1 MKFDYSR
8 CLILCLVEYRAKRLE
23 LRTLNVKKEL
33 KQEIEQNF
41 NNNEIK
47 KVILILQQYK
57 QKCPNDRDLWFYEC
71 ILALT
76 VGELEKAQK
85 IADKCVHKFPT
96 SYEAYYYQACVYQ
109 ARKMVV
115 EALRSYHI
123 AYGLNT
129 YTDYANNSVMEDIKM
144 QIENLEDQ
152 FEKLSDEY
160 VAENKAANII
170 KMLSFLNRK
179 DTLWGKDE
187 KIARSTINHSV
198 GKEYWVTDDDLRY
211 IGIYRAP
218 LPQFIGTDNLSLPRT
233 KAEFLKFKKKG
244 NYNYVKGS
252 TDEYLL
258 PVASAEANNIHT
270 FKSEDKEYKVT
281 QLFPQHFNYYRVKNG
296 IQIESMK
303 QAYYGY
309 PIPLEHKQ
317 GRRKLVLSFFVDGL
331 AQEVINGDDFEKLM
345 PNTYKFFSKGTICTQ
360 AHSCS
365 EWTYPSLATCVSG
378 LDTLHHMIFHD
389 KLDGELPKNSPTL
402 IEYFKGKGYYTS
414 KMDGEWRS
422 IPSYGYARGLDQYVY
437 QHQSMGA
444 RAEQEIMDVIEHLET
459 FKETDQ
465 YLWMAV
471 GDLHDVADGL
481 DLSDAVQK
489 NLTLEERELDEL
501 GVTSVKQNYSA
512 KKTAMYKK
520 TIQYFDMLFG
530 FLYTY
535 IENNYTDDEIL
546 ISLFADHGQG
556 YLIPTGKPFLSKERT
571 KVAFMFR
578 GANVKQQV
586 TDEIIST
593 ADYLPIMCR
602 LADIQYDAASID
614 GKLPK
619 TFGGLEER
627 EYTITESLHPKD
639 RYYAVANARDY
650 EIYFENSEK
659 TDEEGRFLLGDYKVF
674 GFYKDAEN
682 TPITD
687 AELLKRYENIFL
699 ERIAEHII
707 YE

>member
-1 MKFDYSR
+1 MNIK
-8 CLILCLVEYRAKRLE
+8 L
-23 LRTLNVKKEL
+23 KK
-33 KQEIEQNF
+33 EIEQKF
-41 NNNEIK
+41 KYGKLED
-47 KVILILQQYK
+47 VELLLEQYK
-57 QKCPNDRDLWFYEC
+57 QVHLKDRDLWFYEC
-71 ILALT
+71 ILAMMQGRLDD
-76 VGELEKAQK
+76 AQK
-85 IADKCVHKFPT
+85 IADRCVEKFPT
-96 SYEAYYYQACVYQ
+96 CCEAYYYQASVYQ
-109 ARKMVV
+109 MRNMIMESLKGYHTTVV
-115 EALRSYHI
+115 
-123 AYGLNT
+123 LNR
-129 YTDYANNSVMEDIKM
+129 YTKYLKQEILEDIKV
-144 QIENLEDQ
+144 QIADVQ
-152 FEKLSDEY
+152 KKFEKLFNQY
-160 VAENKAANII
+160 VSENDIENIT
-170 KMLSFLNRK
+170 KVSVFLNRQK
-179 DTLWGKDE
+179 SAWGKDE
-187 KIARSTINHSV
+187 NMARSVSNIIV

-244 NYNYVKGS
+244 NYNYVKGA
-252 TDEYLL
+252 TDEYFL

-270 FKSEDKEYKVT
+270 FKSENKEYKVK

-378 LDTLHHMIFHD
+378 LDTLHHMMFHD
-389 KLDGELPKNSPTL
+389 QLDGELPKNSPTL

-619 TFGGLEER
+619 AFGGLEER

-639 RYYAVANARDY
+639 VYRAVANARDY

>member
-1 MKFDYSR
+1 MK
-8 CLILCLVEYRAKRLE
+8 
-23 LRTLNVKKEL
+23 TEL
-33 KQEIEQNF
+33 KNQIESYFEQENFKEVSGLLHKYKEQ
-41 NNNEIK
+41 
-47 KVILILQQYK
+47 Y
-57 QKCPNDRDLWFYEC
+57 PSDRDLWFYEC
-71 ILALT
+71 VLALT

-109 ARKMVV
+109 ARGMIL
-115 EALRSYHI
+115 EALKSYHI
-123 AYGLNT
+123 AYDLNL
-129 YTDYANNSVMEDIKM
+129 YTHYANDSILEDIKV

-152 FEKLSDEY
+152 FEKLSNEY
-160 VAENKAANII
+160 IAYNDFVNISR
-170 KMLSFLNRK
+170 MLSFLNRQ
-179 DTLWGKDE
+179 DVVWGKDE
-187 KIARSTINHSV
+187 KMARSAKELVV

-218 LPQFIGTDNLSLPRT
+218 LPQSIGEENLSLIRT
-233 KAEFLKFKKKG
+233 KAEFLKFDKKG
-244 NYNYVKGS
+244 NNNFVKGTS
-252 TDEYLL
+252 DEYLL
-258 PVASAEANNIHT
+258 PIASTEIDNMHT
-270 FKSEDKEYKVT
+270 FQSPEEVHKVG
-281 QLFPQHFNYYRVKNG
+281 QLYSQHFNYYRVKNG
-296 IQIESMK
+296 MQIKSDK

-309 PIPLEHKQ
+309 PIPLEHKR
-317 GRRKLVLSFFVDGL
+317 GRRKLVLSFFADGL

-378 LDTLHHMIFHD
+378 LDTLHHMMFHD

-437 QHQSMGA
+437 QHQFMGA

-619 TFGGLEER
+619 AFGGLEER

>member
-1 MKFDYSR
+1 MSGLLHKY
-8 CLILCLVEYRAKRLE
+8 
-23 LRTLNVKKEL
+23 KE
-33 KQEIEQNF
+33 
-41 NNNEIK
+41 
-47 KVILILQQYK
+47 QY
-57 QKCPNDRDLWFYEC
+57 PSDRDLWFYEC
-71 ILALT
+71 VLALT

-96 SYEAYYYQACVYQ
+96 SYESYYYQASVYQ
-109 ARKMVV
+109 AKGMIL
-115 EALRSYHI
+115 EALKSYHI
-123 AYGLNT
+123 AYALNL
-129 YTDYANNSVMEDIKM
+129 YTHYANDSILEDIKA
-144 QIENLEDQ
+144 QIKNLEDS
-152 FEKLSDEY
+152 FEKLSNEY
-160 VAENKAANII
+160 IAYNDSVNISR
-170 KMLSFLNRK
+170 MLSFLNRQ
-179 DTLWGKDE
+179 DVVWGKAE
-187 KIARSTINHSV
+187 KIARDENRLVV

-218 LPQFIGTDNLSLPRT
+218 LSQFIGEENLSLIRT
-233 KAEFLKFKKKG
+233 KAEFLKFAKKG
-244 NYNYVKGS
+244 NGSFVKRTS
-252 TDEYLL
+252 DEYLL
-258 PVASAEANNIHT
+258 PIASVENDNTHT
-270 FKSEDKEYKVT
+270 FQSPEEVHKVG
-281 QLFPQHFNYYRVKNG
+281 QLYSQHFNYYRVKNG
-296 IQIESMK
+296 IQVESMK

-317 GRRKLVLSFFVDGL
+317 GRRKLVLSFFADGL

-378 LDTLHHMIFHD
+378 LDTLHHMMFHD

-614 GKLPK
+614 GNCQKHLVVWKRESIQLQNLCIPK
-619 TFGGLEER
+619 MYIVQLQMPGIMKFTLK
-627 EYTITESLHPKD
+627 I
-639 RYYAVANARDY
+639 
-650 EIYFENSEK
+650 
-659 TDEEGRFLLGDYKVF
+659 
-674 GFYKDAEN
+674 
-682 TPITD
+682 
-687 AELLKRYENIFL
+687 LKRQMRKAGSYL
-699 ERIAEHII
+699 EII
-707 YE
+707 KYLDFIRMQKIHRLQMQSF

>member
-1 MKFDYSR
+1 MK
-8 CLILCLVEYRAKRLE
+8 
-23 LRTLNVKKEL
+23 TEL
-33 KQEIEQNF
+33 KNQIESYFEQENFKEVSGLLHKYKEQ
-41 NNNEIK
+41 
-47 KVILILQQYK
+47 Y
-57 QKCPNDRDLWFYEC
+57 PSDRDLWFYEC
-71 ILALT
+71 VLALT

-109 ARKMVV
+109 ARGMIL
-115 EALRSYHI
+115 EALKSYHI
-123 AYGLNT
+123 AYDLNL
-129 YTDYANNSVMEDIKM
+129 YTHYANDSILEDIKV

-152 FEKLSDEY
+152 FEKLSNEY
-160 VAENKAANII
+160 IAYNDFVNISR
-170 KMLSFLNRK
+170 MLSFLNRQ
-179 DTLWGKDE
+179 DVVWGKDE
-187 KIARSTINHSV
+187 KMARSAKELVV

-218 LPQFIGTDNLSLPRT
+218 LPQSIGEENLSLIRT
-233 KAEFLKFKKKG
+233 KAEFLKFDKKG
-244 NYNYVKGS
+244 NNNFVKGTS
-252 TDEYLL
+252 DEYLL
-258 PVASAEANNIHT
+258 PIASTEIDNMHT
-270 FKSEDKEYKVT
+270 FQSPEEVHKVG
-281 QLFPQHFNYYRVKNG
+281 QLYSQHFNYYRVKNG
-296 IQIESMK
+296 MQIKSDK

-309 PIPLEHKQ
+309 PIPLEHKR
-317 GRRKLVLSFFVDGL
+317 GRRKLVLSFFADGL

-378 LDTLHHMIFHD
+378 LDTLHHMMFHD

-437 QHQSMGA
+437 QHQYMGA

-619 TFGGLEER
+619 AFGGLEER

>member
-1 MKFDYSR
+1 MNIK
-8 CLILCLVEYRAKRLE
+8 L
-23 LRTLNVKKEL
+23 KK
-33 KQEIEQNF
+33 EIEQKF
-41 NNNEIK
+41 KYGKLED
-47 KVILILQQYK
+47 VELLLEQYK
-57 QKCPNDRDLWFYEC
+57 QVHLKDRDLWFYEC
-71 ILALT
+71 ILAMMQGRLDD
-76 VGELEKAQK
+76 AQK
-85 IADKCVHKFPT
+85 IADRCVEKFPT
-96 SYEAYYYQACVYQ
+96 CCEAYYYQASVYQ
-109 ARKMVV
+109 MRNMIMESLKGYHTTVV
-115 EALRSYHI
+115 
-123 AYGLNT
+123 LNR
-129 YTDYANNSVMEDIKM
+129 YTKYLKQEILEDIKV
-144 QIENLEDQ
+144 QIADVQ
-152 FEKLSDEY
+152 KKFEKLFNQY
-160 VAENKAANII
+160 VSENDIENIT
-170 KMLSFLNRK
+170 KVSVFLNRQK
-179 DTLWGKDE
+179 SAWGKDE
-187 KIARSTINHSV
+187 NMARSVSNIIV

-218 LPQFIGTDNLSLPRT
+218 LPQSIGEENLSLIRT
-233 KAEFLKFKKKG
+233 KAEFLKFDKKG
-244 NYNYVKGS
+244 NSSLVKGTS
-252 TDEYLL
+252 DEYLL
-258 PVASAEANNIHT
+258 PIASAEANNIHT

-296 IQIESMK
+296 IQVESMK

-309 PIPLEHKQ
+309 PISLEHKQ

-378 LDTLHHMIFHD
+378 LDTLHHMMFHD

-465 YLWMAV
+465 FLWMAV

-619 TFGGLEER
+619 AFGGLEER

-639 RYYAVANARDY
+639 VYRAVANARDY
-650 EIYFENSEK
+650 EIHFENSEK

>member
-1 MKFDYSR
+1 MK
-8 CLILCLVEYRAKRLE
+8 
-23 LRTLNVKKEL
+23 TEL
-33 KQEIEQNF
+33 KNQIESYFEQENFKEVSGLLHKYKEQ
-41 NNNEIK
+41 
-47 KVILILQQYK
+47 Y
-57 QKCPNDRDLWFYEC
+57 PSDRDLWFYEC
-71 ILALT
+71 VLALT

-109 ARKMVV
+109 ARGMIL
-115 EALRSYHI
+115 EALKSYHI
-123 AYGLNT
+123 AYDLNL
-129 YTDYANNSVMEDIKM
+129 YTHYANDSILEDIKV

-152 FEKLSDEY
+152 FEKLSNEY
-160 VAENKAANII
+160 IAYNDFVNISR
-170 KMLSFLNRK
+170 MLSFLNRQ
-179 DTLWGKDE
+179 DVVWGKDE
-187 KIARSTINHSV
+187 KMARSAKELVV

-218 LPQFIGTDNLSLPRT
+218 LPQSIGEENLSLIRT
-233 KAEFLKFKKKG
+233 KAEFLKFDKKG
-244 NYNYVKGS
+244 NNNFVKGTS
-252 TDEYLL
+252 DEYLL
-258 PVASAEANNIHT
+258 PIASTEIDNMHT
-270 FKSEDKEYKVT
+270 FQSPEEVHKVG
-281 QLFPQHFNYYRVKNG
+281 QLYSQHFNYYRVKNG
-296 IQIESMK
+296 MQIKSDK

-317 GRRKLVLSFFVDGL
+317 GRRKLVLSFFADGL

-378 LDTLHHMIFHD
+378 LDTLHHMMFHD

-437 QHQSMGA
+437 QYQSMGA

-619 TFGGLEER
+619 AFGGLEER

>member
-1 MKFDYSR
+1 MSGLLHKY
-8 CLILCLVEYRAKRLE
+8 
-23 LRTLNVKKEL
+23 KE
-33 KQEIEQNF
+33 
-41 NNNEIK
+41 
-47 KVILILQQYK
+47 QY
-57 QKCPNDRDLWFYEC
+57 PSDRDLWFYEC
-71 ILALT
+71 VLALT

-96 SYEAYYYQACVYQ
+96 SYESYYYQASVYQ
-109 ARKMVV
+109 AKGMIL
-115 EALRSYHI
+115 EALKSYHI
-123 AYGLNT
+123 AYALNL
-129 YTDYANNSVMEDIKM
+129 YTHYANDSILEDIKA
-144 QIENLEDQ
+144 QIKNLEDS
-152 FEKLSDEY
+152 FEKLSNEY
-160 VAENKAANII
+160 IAYNDSVNISR
-170 KMLSFLNRK
+170 MLSFLNRQ
-179 DTLWGKDE
+179 DVVWGKAE
-187 KIARSTINHSV
+187 KIARDENRLVV

-218 LPQFIGTDNLSLPRT
+218 LSQFIGEENLSLIRT
-233 KAEFLKFKKKG
+233 KAEFLKFAKKG
-244 NYNYVKGS
+244 NGSFVKRTS
-252 TDEYLL
+252 DEYLL
-258 PVASAEANNIHT
+258 PIASVENDNTHT
-270 FKSEDKEYKVT
+270 FQSPEEVHKVG
-281 QLFPQHFNYYRVKNG
+281 QLYSQHFNYYRVKNG
-296 IQIESMK
+296 IQVESMK

-317 GRRKLVLSFFVDGL
+317 GRRKLVLSFFADGL

-378 LDTLHHMIFHD
+378 LDTLHHMMFHD

-520 TIQYFDMLFG
+520 QFS
-530 FLYTY
+530 
-535 IENNYTDDEIL
+535 IL
-546 ISLFADHGQG
+546 ICCLVFFI
-556 YLIPTGKPFLSKERT
+556 LILKT
-571 KVAFMFR
+571 
-578 GANVKQQV
+578 
-586 TDEIIST
+586 IIQ
-593 ADYLPIMCR
+593 MM
-602 LADIQYDAASID
+602 
-614 GKLPK
+614 K
-619 TFGGLEER
+619 F
-627 EYTITESLHPKD
+627 
-639 RYYAVANARDY
+639 
-650 EIYFENSEK
+650 
-659 TDEEGRFLLGDYKVF
+659 
-674 GFYKDAEN
+674 
-682 TPITD
+682 
-687 AELLKRYENIFL
+687 
-699 ERIAEHII
+699 
-707 YE
+707 

>member
-1 MKFDYSR
+1 MNIK
-8 CLILCLVEYRAKRLE
+8 L
-23 LRTLNVKKEL
+23 KK
-33 KQEIEQNF
+33 EIEQKF
-41 NNNEIK
+41 KYGKLED
-47 KVILILQQYK
+47 VELLLEQYK
-57 QKCPNDRDLWFYEC
+57 QVHLKDRDLWFYEC
-71 ILALT
+71 ILAMMQGRLDD
-76 VGELEKAQK
+76 AQK
-85 IADKCVHKFPT
+85 IADRCVEKFPT
-96 SYEAYYYQACVYQ
+96 CCEAYYYQASVYQ
-109 ARKMVV
+109 MRNMIMESLKGYHTTVV
-115 EALRSYHI
+115 
-123 AYGLNT
+123 LNR
-129 YTDYANNSVMEDIKM
+129 YTKYLKQEILEDIKV
-144 QIENLEDQ
+144 QIADVQ
-152 FEKLSDEY
+152 KKFEKLFNQY
-160 VAENKAANII
+160 VSENDIENIT
-170 KMLSFLNRK
+170 KVSVFLNRQK
-179 DTLWGKDE
+179 SAWGKDE
-187 KIARSTINHSV
+187 NMARSVSNIIV

-218 LPQFIGTDNLSLPRT
+218 LPQSIGEENLSLIRT
-233 KAEFLKFKKKG
+233 KAEFLKFDKKG
-244 NYNYVKGS
+244 NSSLVKGTS
-252 TDEYLL
+252 DEYLL
-258 PVASAEANNIHT
+258 PIASAEANNIHT

-296 IQIESMK
+296 IQVESMK

-309 PIPLEHKQ
+309 PIPLEHKR
-317 GRRKLVLSFFVDGL
+317 GRRKLVLSFFADGL

-378 LDTLHHMIFHD
+378 LDTLHHMMFHD

-619 TFGGLEER
+619 AFGGLEER

-639 RYYAVANARDY
+639 VYRAVANAGDY

>member
-1 MKFDYSR
+1 MK
-8 CLILCLVEYRAKRLE
+8 
-23 LRTLNVKKEL
+23 TEL
-33 KQEIEQNF
+33 KNQIESYFEQENFKEVSGLLHKYKEQ
-41 NNNEIK
+41 
-47 KVILILQQYK
+47 Y
-57 QKCPNDRDLWFYEC
+57 PSDRDLWFYEC
-71 ILALT
+71 VLALT

-109 ARKMVV
+109 ARGMIL
-115 EALRSYHI
+115 EALKSYHI
-123 AYGLNT
+123 AYDLNL
-129 YTDYANNSVMEDIKM
+129 YTHYANDSILEDIKV

-152 FEKLSDEY
+152 FEKLLKEY
-160 VAENKAANII
+160 IAYNDFVNISR
-170 KMLSFLNRK
+170 MLSFLNRR
-179 DTLWGKDE
+179 DVVWGKDE
-187 KIARSTINHSV
+187 KMARSAKELVV

-218 LPQFIGTDNLSLPRT
+218 LPQFIGEENLSMIRT
-233 KAEFLKFKKKG
+233 KAEFLKFDKKG
-244 NYNYVKGS
+244 NNNFVKGTS
-252 TDEYLL
+252 DEYLL
-258 PVASAEANNIHT
+258 PIASAEIDNMHT
-270 FKSEDKEYKVT
+270 FQSPEEVHKVG
-281 QLFPQHFNYYRVKNG
+281 QLYSQHFNYYRVKNG
-296 IQIESMK
+296 MQIKSDK

-309 PIPLEHKQ
+309 PIPLEHKR
-317 GRRKLVLSFFVDGL
+317 GRRKLVLSFFADGL

-378 LDTLHHMIFHD
+378 LDTLHHMMFHD

-535 IENNYTDDEIL
+535 IENNYADDEIL

-619 TFGGLEER
+619 AFGGLEER

-639 RYYAVANARDY
+639 VYRAVANARDY

>member
-1 MKFDYSR
+1 MK
-8 CLILCLVEYRAKRLE
+8 
-23 LRTLNVKKEL
+23 TEL
-33 KQEIEQNF
+33 KNQIESYFEQENFKEVSGLLHKYKEQ
-41 NNNEIK
+41 
-47 KVILILQQYK
+47 Y
-57 QKCPNDRDLWFYEC
+57 PSDRDLWFYEC
-71 ILALT
+71 VLALT

-109 ARKMVV
+109 ARGMIL
-115 EALRSYHI
+115 EALKSYHI
-123 AYGLNT
+123 AYDLNL
-129 YTDYANNSVMEDIKM
+129 YTHYANDSILEDIKV

-152 FEKLSDEY
+152 FEKLSNEY
-160 VAENKAANII
+160 IAYNDFVNISR
-170 KMLSFLNRK
+170 MLSFLNRQ
-179 DTLWGKDE
+179 DVVWGKDE
-187 KIARSTINHSV
+187 KMARSAKELVV

-218 LPQFIGTDNLSLPRT
+218 LPQSIGEENLSLIRT
-233 KAEFLKFKKKG
+233 KAEFLKFDKKG
-244 NYNYVKGS
+244 NNNFVKGTS
-252 TDEYLL
+252 DEYLL
-258 PVASAEANNIHT
+258 PIASTEIDNMHT
-270 FKSEDKEYKVT
+270 FQSPEEVHKVG
-281 QLFPQHFNYYRVKNG
+281 QLYSQHFNYYRVKNG
-296 IQIESMK
+296 MQIKSDK

-309 PIPLEHKQ
+309 PIPLEHKR
-317 GRRKLVLSFFVDGL
+317 GRRKLVLSFFADGL

-365 EWTYPSLATCVSG
+365 EWTYPGLATCVSG
-378 LDTLHHMIFHD
+378 LDTLHHMMFHD

-437 QHQSMGA
+437 QHQFMGA

-619 TFGGLEER
+619 AFGGLEER

>member
-1 MKFDYSR
+1 MK
-8 CLILCLVEYRAKRLE
+8 
-23 LRTLNVKKEL
+23 TEL
-33 KQEIEQNF
+33 KNQIESYFEQENFKEVSGLLHKYKEQ
-41 NNNEIK
+41 
-47 KVILILQQYK
+47 Y
-57 QKCPNDRDLWFYEC
+57 PSDRDLWFYEC
-71 ILALT
+71 VLALT

-109 ARKMVV
+109 ARGMIL
-115 EALRSYHI
+115 EALKSYHI
-123 AYGLNT
+123 AYDLNL
-129 YTDYANNSVMEDIKM
+129 YTHYANDSILEDIKV

-152 FEKLSDEY
+152 FEKLSNEY
-160 VAENKAANII
+160 IAYNDFVNISR
-170 KMLSFLNRK
+170 MLSFLNRQ
-179 DTLWGKDE
+179 DVVWGKDE
-187 KIARSTINHSV
+187 KMARSAKELVV

-218 LPQFIGTDNLSLPRT
+218 LPQSIGEENLSLIRT
-233 KAEFLKFKKKG
+233 KAEFLKFDKKG
-244 NYNYVKGS
+244 NNNFVKGTS
-252 TDEYLL
+252 DEYLL
-258 PVASAEANNIHT
+258 PIASTEIDNMHT
-270 FKSEDKEYKVT
+270 FQSPEEVHKVG
-281 QLFPQHFNYYRVKNG
+281 QLYSQHFNYYRVKNG
-296 IQIESMK
+296 MQIKSDK

-309 PIPLEHKQ
+309 PIPLEHKR
-317 GRRKLVLSFFVDGL
+317 GRRKLVLSFFADGL

-378 LDTLHHMIFHD
+378 LDTLHHMMFHD

-619 TFGGLEER
+619 AFGGLEER
-627 EYTITESLHPKD
+627 EYTITESLNPKD

>member
-1 MKFDYSR
+1 MK
-8 CLILCLVEYRAKRLE
+8 
-23 LRTLNVKKEL
+23 TEL
-33 KQEIEQNF
+33 KNQIESYFEQENFKEVSGLLHKYKEQ
-41 NNNEIK
+41 
-47 KVILILQQYK
+47 Y
-57 QKCPNDRDLWFYEC
+57 PSDRDLWFYEC
-71 ILALT
+71 VLALT

-109 ARKMVV
+109 ARGMIL
-115 EALRSYHI
+115 EALKSYHI
-123 AYGLNT
+123 AYDLNL
-129 YTDYANNSVMEDIKM
+129 YTHYANDSILEDIKV

-152 FEKLSDEY
+152 FEKLSNEY
-160 VAENKAANII
+160 IAYNDFVNISR
-170 KMLSFLNRK
+170 MLSFLNRQ
-179 DTLWGKDE
+179 DVVWGKDE
-187 KIARSTINHSV
+187 KMARSAKELVV

-218 LPQFIGTDNLSLPRT
+218 LPQSIGEENLSLIRT
-233 KAEFLKFKKKG
+233 KAEFLKFDKKG
-244 NYNYVKGS
+244 NNNFVKGTS
-252 TDEYLL
+252 DEYLL
-258 PVASAEANNIHT
+258 PIASTEIDNMHT
-270 FKSEDKEYKVT
+270 FQSPEEVHKVG
-281 QLFPQHFNYYRVKNG
+281 QLYSQHFNYYRVKNG
-296 IQIESMK
+296 MQIKSDK

-309 PIPLEHKQ
+309 PIPLEHKR
-317 GRRKLVLSFFVDGL
+317 GRRKLVLSFFADGL

-378 LDTLHHMIFHD
+378 LDTLHHMMFHD

-619 TFGGLEER
+619 AFGGLEER

>member
-1 MKFDYSR
+1 MK
-8 CLILCLVEYRAKRLE
+8 
-23 LRTLNVKKEL
+23 TEL
-33 KQEIEQNF
+33 KNQIESYFEQENFEEVSVLLDKYKEQ
-41 NNNEIK
+41 
-47 KVILILQQYK
+47 Y
-57 QKCPNDRDLWFYEC
+57 PSDRDLWFYEC
-71 ILALT
+71 VLTLT

-109 ARKMVV
+109 ARGIIL
-115 EALRSYHI
+115 EALKSYHI
-123 AYGLNT
+123 AYDLNL
-129 YTDYANNSVMEDIKM
+129 YTHYANDSILEDIKV
-144 QIENLEDQ
+144 QIENLGDQ
-152 FEKLSDEY
+152 FEKLLNEY
-160 VAENKAANII
+160 IAYNDFVNISR
-170 KMLSFLNRK
+170 MLSFLNRR
-179 DTLWGKDE
+179 DVVWGKDE
-187 KIARSTINHSV
+187 KMARSAKELIV

-218 LPQFIGTDNLSLPRT
+218 LPQFIGEENLSMIRT
-233 KAEFLKFKKKG
+233 KAEFLKFDKKG
-244 NYNYVKGS
+244 NNNFVKGTS
-252 TDEYLL
+252 DEYLL
-258 PVASAEANNIHT
+258 PIASAEIDNMHT
-270 FKSEDKEYKVT
+270 FQSPEEVHKVG
-281 QLFPQHFNYYRVKNG
+281 QLYSQHFNYYRVKNG
-296 IQIESMK
+296 MQIKSDK

-317 GRRKLVLSFFVDGL
+317 GRRKLVLSFFADGL

-378 LDTLHHMIFHD
+378 LDTLHHMMFHD

-535 IENNYTDDEIL
+535 IENNYADDEIL

-619 TFGGLEER
+619 AFGGLEER

>member
-1 MKFDYSR
+1 MNIK
-8 CLILCLVEYRAKRLE
+8 L
-23 LRTLNVKKEL
+23 KK
-33 KQEIEQNF
+33 EIEQKF
-41 NNNEIK
+41 KYGKLED
-47 KVILILQQYK
+47 VELLLEQYK
-57 QKCPNDRDLWFYEC
+57 QVHLKDRDLWFYEC
-71 ILALT
+71 ILAMMQGRLDD
-76 VGELEKAQK
+76 AQK
-85 IADKCVHKFPT
+85 IADRCVEKFPT
-96 SYEAYYYQACVYQ
+96 CCEAYYYQASVYQ
-109 ARKMVV
+109 MRNMIMESLKGYHTTVV
-115 EALRSYHI
+115 
-123 AYGLNT
+123 LNR
-129 YTDYANNSVMEDIKM
+129 YTKYLKQEILEDIKV
-144 QIENLEDQ
+144 QIADVQ
-152 FEKLSDEY
+152 KKFEKLFNQY
-160 VAENKAANII
+160 VSENDIENIT
-170 KMLSFLNRK
+170 KVSVFLNRQK
-179 DTLWGKDE
+179 SAWGKDE
-187 KIARSTINHSV
+187 NMARSVSNIIV

-211 IGIYRAP
+211 IGIYRTP

-244 NYNYVKGS
+244 NYNYVKGA

-270 FKSEDKEYKVT
+270 FKSENKEYKVK

-378 LDTLHHMIFHD
+378 LDTLHHMMFHD
-389 KLDGELPKNSPTL
+389 QLDGELPKNSPTL

-619 TFGGLEER
+619 AFGGLEER

-639 RYYAVANARDY
+639 VYRAVANARDY

-682 TPITD
+682 TLITD

>member
-1 MKFDYSR
+1 MK
-8 CLILCLVEYRAKRLE
+8 
-23 LRTLNVKKEL
+23 TEL
-33 KQEIEQNF
+33 KNQIESYFDQF
-41 NNNEIK
+41 FFDVVSGLLHKYKE
-47 KVILILQQYK
+47 QY
-57 QKCPNDRDLWFYEC
+57 PSDRDLWFYEC
-71 ILALT
+71 VLALT

-109 ARKMVV
+109 ARGMIL
-115 EALRSYHI
+115 EALKSYHI
-123 AYGLNT
+123 AYDLNL
-129 YTDYANNSVMEDIKM
+129 YTHYANDSILEDIKV

-152 FEKLSDEY
+152 FEKLLNEY
-160 VAENKAANII
+160 IAYNDFVNISR
-170 KMLSFLNRK
+170 MLSFLNRR
-179 DTLWGKDE
+179 DVVWGKDE
-187 KIARSTINHSV
+187 KMARSAKELVV

-218 LPQFIGTDNLSLPRT
+218 LPQFIGEENLSMIRT
-233 KAEFLKFKKKG
+233 KAEFLKFDKKG
-244 NYNYVKGS
+244 NNNFVKGTS
-252 TDEYLL
+252 DEYLL
-258 PVASAEANNIHT
+258 PIASAEIDNMHT
-270 FKSEDKEYKVT
+270 FQSPEEVHKVG
-281 QLFPQHFNYYRVKNG
+281 QLYSQHFNYYRVKNG
-296 IQIESMK
+296 MQIKSDK

-309 PIPLEHKQ
+309 PIPLEHKR
-317 GRRKLVLSFFVDGL
+317 GRRKLVLSFFADGL

-360 AHSCS
+360 AHSSS

-378 LDTLHHMIFHD
+378 LDTLHHMMFHD

-465 YLWMAV
+465 YLWMTV

-619 TFGGLEER
+619 AFGGLEER

-639 RYYAVANARDY
+639 VYRAVANAGDY

>member
-1 MKFDYSR
+1 MK
-8 CLILCLVEYRAKRLE
+8 
-23 LRTLNVKKEL
+23 TEL
-33 KQEIEQNF
+33 KNQIESYFEQENFKEVSGLLHKYKEQ
-41 NNNEIK
+41 
-47 KVILILQQYK
+47 Y
-57 QKCPNDRDLWFYEC
+57 PSDRDLWFYEC
-71 ILALT
+71 VLALT

-109 ARKMVV
+109 ARGMIL
-115 EALRSYHI
+115 EALKSYHI
-123 AYGLNT
+123 AYDLNL
-129 YTDYANNSVMEDIKM
+129 YTHYANDSILEDIKV

-152 FEKLSDEY
+152 FEKLSNEY
-160 VAENKAANII
+160 IAYNDFVNISR
-170 KMLSFLNRK
+170 MLSFLNRQ
-179 DTLWGKDE
+179 DVVWGKDE
-187 KIARSTINHSV
+187 KMARSAKELVV

-218 LPQFIGTDNLSLPRT
+218 LPQSIGEENLSLIRT
-233 KAEFLKFKKKG
+233 KAEFLKFDKKG
-244 NYNYVKGS
+244 NNNFVKGTS
-252 TDEYLL
+252 DEYLL
-258 PVASAEANNIHT
+258 PIASTEIDNMHT
-270 FKSEDKEYKVT
+270 FQSPEEVHKVG
-281 QLFPQHFNYYRVKNG
+281 QLYSQHFNYYRVKNG
-296 IQIESMK
+296 MQIKSDK

-317 GRRKLVLSFFVDGL
+317 GRRKLVLSFFADGL

-378 LDTLHHMIFHD
+378 LDTLHHMMFHD

-619 TFGGLEER
+619 AFGGLEER

-639 RYYAVANARDY
+639 RYYAVANAGDY

>member
-1 MKFDYSR
+1 MKS
-8 CLILCLVEYRAKRLE
+8 
-23 LRTLNVKKEL
+23 EL
-33 KQEIEQNF
+33 KKQIEFCFEQGKS
-41 NNNEIK
+41 ED
-47 KVILILQQYK
+47 VSAMLAEYK
-57 QKCPNDRDLWFYEC
+57 EYYPFDRDLWFYEC

-85 IADKCVHKFPT
+85 IADKCIQKFPT
-96 SYEAYYYQACVYQ
+96 SYEAYYYQACVYE
-109 ARKMVV
+109 ARGIIV
-115 EALRSYHI
+115 EALKRYKISYCLYNYMQSTDENI
-123 AYGLNT
+123 AK
-129 YTDYANNSVMEDIKM
+129 D
-144 QIENLEDQ
+144 IENQVEKLEIQ
-152 FEKLSDEY
+152 FEKLAEKYIVEKDVDSIFKLLSYMGRES
-160 VAENKAANII
+160 VA
-170 KMLSFLNRK
+170 
-179 DTLWGKDE
+179 WGKNV
-187 KIARSTINHSV
+187 KIARSDSDLVV
-198 GKEYWVTDDDLRY
+198 GQEYWVSDDDLRY
-211 IGIYRAP
+211 VGIYRAP

-244 NYNYVKGS
+244 NYNYVKGT

-296 IQIESMK
+296 IQVESMK

-309 PIPLEHKQ
+309 PIPLEHKR
-317 GRRKLVLSFFVDGL
+317 GRRKLVLSFFADGL

-378 LDTLHHMIFHD
+378 LDTLHHMMFHD

-619 TFGGLEER
+619 AFGGLEER

>member
-1 MKFDYSR
+1 MNIK
-8 CLILCLVEYRAKRLE
+8 L
-23 LRTLNVKKEL
+23 KK
-33 KQEIEQNF
+33 EIEQKF
-41 NNNEIK
+41 KYGKLED
-47 KVILILQQYK
+47 VELLLEQYK
-57 QKCPNDRDLWFYEC
+57 QVHLKDRDLWFYEC
-71 ILALT
+71 ILAMMQGRLDD
-76 VGELEKAQK
+76 AQK
-85 IADKCVHKFPT
+85 IADRCVEKFPT
-96 SYEAYYYQACVYQ
+96 CCEAYYYQASVYQ
-109 ARKMVV
+109 MRNMIMESLKGYHTTVV
-115 EALRSYHI
+115 
-123 AYGLNT
+123 LNR
-129 YTDYANNSVMEDIKM
+129 YTKYLKQEILEDIKV
-144 QIENLEDQ
+144 QIADVQ
-152 FEKLSDEY
+152 KKFEKLFNQY
-160 VAENKAANII
+160 VSENDIENIT
-170 KMLSFLNRK
+170 KVSVFLNRQK
-179 DTLWGKDE
+179 SAWGKDE
-187 KIARSTINHSV
+187 NMARSVSNIIV

-244 NYNYVKGS
+244 NYNYVKGA

-296 IQIESMK
+296 IQVESMK

-309 PIPLEHKQ
+309 PIPLEHKR
-317 GRRKLVLSFFVDGL
+317 GRRKLVLSFFADGL

-378 LDTLHHMIFHD
+378 LDTLHHMMFHD

-619 TFGGLEER
+619 AFGGLEER

-639 RYYAVANARDY
+639 VYRAVANARDY